1 MPVVTQCVRRVDTR
15 FYMLREQARGWRPE
29 VLGLK
34 VEGLMPAS
42 QNPRL
47 VPGERY
53 WCDEPE
59 DRRIERAMD
68 AGPVRS
74 VGESVSC
81 QV

>member
-1 MPVVTQCVRRVDTR
+1 MPVVTQCVRRVDNR
-15 FYMLREQARGWRPE
+15 FYMPREQATGWRPE

-34 VEGLMPAS
+34 AEGLRSAS

-68 AGPVRS
+68 AGPVRIYGK
-74 VGESVSC
+74 V
-81 QV
+81 